1 MDKVIIKEEMSAI
14 LECLGRIDGSLA
26 MLIENEGFF
35 SHSDINYFKTLRQIL
50 NANGSYSDGTFQ
62 TIEGIK
68 NSLK

>member
-1 MDKVIIKEEMSAI
+1 MLIKEEMNAI

-26 MLIENEGFF
+26 ELVNSEGFF

-62 TIEGIK
+62 TVEGIK
-68 NSLK
+68 NSL